1 MTVWLDAQLSPRL
14 AKWLGDSFPVH
25 ALAVRDVGLRD
36 ADDETIYRAAAQAGA
51 VVITKEDRKSTR
63 LNSSH
68 SSPSRMP
75 SSA

>member
-36 ADDETIYRAAAQAGA
+36 ADDYLDACHAEA
-51 VVITKEDRKSTR
+51 ITDPTRKTS
-63 LNSSH
+63 
-68 SSPSRMP
+68 
-75 SSA
+75 